1 MLRQAENEIIR
12 LFRESPLAK
21 HLRHAGPMP
30 ELSDTDLIKTFAIQA
45 PAVYV
50 DSAPFVIVGGIA
62 ELSFELLLLARHAR
76 AVPVGKQGDGQA
88 MALHDLVDAALTVI
102 DGQYT
107 GRFSWRATKVDFSR
121 SRAFVEAGLLPASI
135 TLQTQSYLD
144 RALDES
150 ALAEFETFAADTD
163 IEPFD
168 SAAEHDKWLREPP
181 DHGTSKP
188 DVSDLLK
195 LRE

>member
-1 MLRQAENEIIR
+1 
-12 LFRESPLAK
+12 
-21 HLRHAGPMP
+21 
-30 ELSDTDLIKTFAIQA
+30 
-45 PAVYV
+45 
-50 DSAPFVIVGGIA
+50 
-62 ELSFELLLLARHAR
+62 
-76 AVPVGKQGDGQA
+76 

-107 GRFSWRATKVDFSR
+107 ERFSWRAAKVDFSR

-150 ALAEFETFAADTD
+150 VLAEFETFAADTD

-168 SAAEHDKWLREPP
+168 SAAEHDKWLHEPP